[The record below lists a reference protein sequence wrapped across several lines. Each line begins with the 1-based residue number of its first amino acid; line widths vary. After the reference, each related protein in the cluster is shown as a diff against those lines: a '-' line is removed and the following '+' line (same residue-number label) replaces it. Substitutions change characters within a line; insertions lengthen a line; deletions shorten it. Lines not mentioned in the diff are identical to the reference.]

1 MLDQRD
7 LERME
12 EAATRAATKMVDERA
27 PGIVKTVVRESE
39 ARRDKKLEALET
51 SLTQKIET
59 TVRESEA
66 RQDKKLE
73 TLETSLTEKM
83 DVMREYLLG
92 EIEKSQDLVLKE
104 IAVTQNY
111 IERNMDKKIDK
122 IIQRLDKMEQ
132 FYRCDKLDSETLS
145 LVVKNIDQLSR
156 RIDAG

>member
-27 PGIVKTVVRESE
+27 PGIVKTV
-39 ARRDKKLEALET
+39 
-51 SLTQKIET
+51 
-59 TVRESEA
+59 VRESEA

-122 IIQRLDKMEQ
+122 IIQRLDKMEH